1 MMYGKKMNYNT
12 DKKLRLVVC
21 THCGS
26 IFNSKEIICETCNSP
41 LSQRKKYAF
50 SKTLCFTLISIIF
63 FIPANVLPMMHVST
77 LGIVDSS
84 TIFDGILYFIDSKS
98 YGIAAVIFIAS
109 IMIPIFKLVVLA
121 YLLFVVYFKKV
132 QFARTAIKYFR
143 IIHFIG
149 KWSMI
154 DIFVVAL
161 MIVIVQFGHLTSIT
175 AGAAAPAFTIVVI
188 MTIFATHSFDTRLLW
203 DEEEI

>member
-1 MMYGKKMNYNT
+1 MIYGIKMKYDT
-12 DKKLRLVVC
+12 DKNLLLVVC

-26 IFNSKEIICETCNSP
+26 IFNKKYTLCTHCNSAMT
-41 LSQRKKYAF
+41 QRKKHAF
-50 SKTLCFTLISIIF
+50 IKTLCFTLISIIF
-63 FIPANVLPMMHVST
+63 FIPANVLPMMHVNT
-77 LGIVDSS
+77 LGTVDSS

-109 IMIPIFKLVVLA
+109 IMVPIFKLMVLFA
-121 YLLFVVYFKKV
+121 LLFVVYFKKT

-161 MIVIVQFGHLTSIT
+161 MIVIVQFGHLTSIS
-175 AGAAAPAFTIVVI
+175 AGAAAPAFTVVVI
-188 MTIFATHSFDTRLLW
+188 MTILATQSFDTRLLW
-203 DEEEI
+203 DED